1 MGNTVSEEQNK
12 KSNVNNENIKKKDEL
27 LYTKYISIKKIS
39 LGDTTEFDHLWA
51 CLVQHSFA
59 IIEMDDKAT
68 LFTNLNDFRN
78 KITEFWKLS
87 YDIKKKI

>member
-1 MGNTVSEEQNK
+1 MNYYIL
-12 KSNVNNENIKKKDEL
+12 NIFQ
-27 LYTKYISIKKIS
+27 SKKIS

-87 YDIKKKI
+87 YDIKKKNMKKKKTIKIYLIVELKQIVDM